1 MQALSGINHALHLLS
16 AVLWIGALGFIIMNL
31 TPALQGKFPHESTKT
46 LFQEIRNRYYRMGWV
61 FLTILL
67 ITGGL
72 NAHFAIQDMGQA
84 TQPWVIVLGIK
95 LFLVTCF
102 GSLFLLNV
110 LYKSNSPEST
120 ETAVPFAK
128 ASMILGLLIIIAAA
142 LLRHTH

>member
-1 MQALSGINHALHLLS
+1 MQALPGINHALHLVS
-16 AVLWIGALGFIIMNL
+16 AVLWIGALGFIIMSL
-31 TPALQGKFPHESTKT
+31 TPSLRGKFPHEHTKI

-67 ITGGL
+67 VTGGL
-72 NAHFAIQDMGQA
+72 NAHFAIQDMGEA
-84 TQPWVIVLGIK
+84 TQSWVIVLGIK

-120 ETAVPFAK
+120 ETAIPFAK
-128 ASMILGLLIIIAAA
+128 ASLILGLLIIVSAA
-142 LLRHTH
+142 LLRHIH